1 MYGYAGKLLRINLT
15 EGKVT
20 TEEIA
25 PEILRKFLGGVGYG
39 AKLLYDEMPAGI
51 DPLGSENELVF
62 TTGPLTGT
70 RAPGSGFAE
79 VCFKSPLTGIWG
91 ESKCGGEWGGSLRK
105 AGYDF
110 LVIEGKAK
118 EPKYIVIYDSKVEI
132 RPAEKLKGKTTSQKD
147 KFIKKELKDKNFETA
162 VIGSAGENLVRF
174 ANIMVGGRAF
184 GRCGAGAV
192 MGSKKLLAIAVRGT
206 GKIPVANPEEFSLVC
221 KKGNEKVLAITG
233 KEGMATNGT
242 TGDLVGCD
250 SQGDMPT
257 KNWRSNSWGKG
268 EELYDHFKRN
278 NLVGAIPCYKGCVL
292 RCGRIAKVESG
303 KWETPQYEGSEYESI
318 TAFTFFV
325 LNKDMDAAVHAD
337 YLCNEYGLDTISTG
351 AVIAFAMDC
360 YENGIISKEEAGG
373 LDLTWG
379 NAETMVELI
388 KKIASRDGIG
398 RVLGEGTRR
407 ASREIGKGSDMLA
420 IQVKGLEGPA
430 HDSRSGKTLAIM
442 YGLSN
447 RGMCHI
453 HPLEGMSYDSG
464 KNDFGLLPYGL
475 PEPQTV
481 DRFAEAGKGKIAKKL
496 QDWGIIPDILGIC
509 KFYIYNGLGPG
520 ELARMLSTLTGW
532 DIDGEE
538 LLAVGERI
546 YDLQRRFNV
555 REGIK
560 KTDDMLPER
569 CLKLPEF
576 GKYSSVEECEI
587 RSYDSMLEEC
597 YEARGWEKETGIPKR
612 KPNLHTI
619 NISVNY

>member
-110 LVIEGKAK
+110 LVIGGKAK
-118 EPKYIVIYDSKVEI
+118 EPKYIVIHDSKVEI